1 MTDQSVRRAICCPD
15 ALHVALGLCSVH
27 YQRRK
32 AWKRGVKPT
41 TPQELDWL
49 DSIVEAEKVA
59 KKERA
64 ALRSLERRRKA
75 NKRRRVDKGYR
86 KYTTK
91 YRYGVT
97 QAYIDVLREEQCGLC
112 VICGTGGQLYIDHC
126 HTTSKVRGLLCP
138 GCNTM
143 VGVIE
148 KRGHLLQ
155 KARQYI
161 EERGVGEDDRWKGP
175 QDG

>member
-1 MTDQSVRRAICCPD
+1 MCCPD
-15 ALHVALGLCSVH
+15 APHLALGLCSVH

-32 AWKRGVKPT
+32 AWKRGVKST
-41 TPQELDWL
+41 TPEELEWL
-49 DSIVEAEKVA
+49 DGIVEAEKVA

-64 ALRSLERRRKA
+64 AHNYLERRKEA
-75 NKRRRVDKGYR
+75 NNRRRVDKGYR

-97 QAYIDVLREEQCGLC
+97 QEYIDALREKQRGLC
-112 VICGTGGQLYIDHC
+112 VICGVGGQLYIDHC

-155 KARQYI
+155 KAYDYI
-161 EERGVGEDDRWKGP
+161 EARGTGTDDRPTKT
-175 QDG
+175 D